1 MVENEVSQSK
11 SWWGSSQAGE
21 QELKVVA
28 EPELEDANVHDVPPG
43 EVVTV
48 GGISQQG
55 TVR

>member
-28 EPELEDANVHDVPPG
+28 EPELEDANVHD
-43 EVVTV
+43 EFR
-48 GGISQQG
+48 IS
-55 TVR
+55 RLAFLF